1 MGSISIERGDD
12 VRENAVDGMRSMLM
26 RPWMIVLSSAIGAI
40 VVAAAMVGPELL
52 EAPRSDFGSILLP
65 HLSML
70 AVAALAVY
78 ALCAML
84 LASGTLIGDALL
96 VRRRLG
102 RIRRY
107 PRPTLSDW
115 TTAFGSTELHRLVPS
130 PVAEPARRAGANETI
145 LLQHPFSAVAARGE
159 IARLHYLWLART
171 HFFSALIVLT
181 ALVGLGLAQDHGSV
195 PFLLGEI
202 PAISAIL
209 MLVGLILLAILSR
222 IAIDVSTDP
231 LIETISQL
239 AAEHLENGNLRR
251 LVEAIEA
258 VCTATAVNVGA
269 PASTRQLP
277 ERLEAVIEEG
287 QRGLLEAA
295 RHLSVTT
302 DALGARIGS
311 SVDALNAVI
320 NAVAGQLP
328 PTADQGNQAFGSS
341 ELQGAVEALTAV
353 IERLMTVPNTMED
366 TSLGADRAARRK
378 VQEPH
383 LAHELRQLLQEI
395 EAPG

>member
-1 MGSISIERGDD
+1 MGVISIERGDGA
-12 VRENAVDGMRSMLM
+12 RENTADGMRSMLM
-26 RPWMIVLSSAIGAI
+26 RPWMIVLSSTIGAI

-52 EAPRSDFGSILLP
+52 ETRRSDFGSILLP

-78 ALCAML
+78 ALCAMF
-84 LASGTLIGDALL
+84 LASGTLIGDALS

-102 RIRRY
+102 RIGRY
-107 PRPTLSDW
+107 PRPTQSDW

-130 PVAEPARRAGANETI
+130 PVAEPARRSGANKTI
-145 LLQHPFSAVAARGE
+145 LLPHPFSAVAARAE

-171 HFFSALIVLT
+171 HFFSALIVLA
-181 ALVGLGLAQDHGSV
+181 ALVGLGLVQDHGPV
-195 PFLLGEI
+195 PFSLGEI

-222 IAIDVSTDP
+222 IAIDVSTEP

-239 AAEHLENGNLRR
+239 AAEHLEIGLLRR
-251 LVEAIEA
+251 LVEVIEA
-258 VCTATAVNVGA
+258 VCTAAAVNVSA
-269 PASTRQLP
+269 PASTLQLP

-287 QRGLLEAA
+287 QRGLIDAA

-311 SVDALNAVI
+311 SVEALNAAI
-320 NAVAGQLP
+320 NTAAVQLP
-328 PTADQGNQAFGSS
+328 PTADRSNEAFGFS
-341 ELQGAVEALTAV
+341 ELQAAVEALTTV
-353 IERLMTVPNTMED
+353 LERLTTVPDTMED

-383 LAHELRQLLQEI
+383 LAHELRQLLREI
-395 EAPG
+395 ETAP

>member
-1 MGSISIERGDD
+1 
-12 VRENAVDGMRSMLM
+12 M

-40 VVAAAMVGPELL
+40 VVAGSMVGPELLL
-52 EAPRSDFGSILLP
+52 EAPRSDFESILLP

-84 LASGTLIGDALL
+84 LASGTLIGDALS

-102 RIRRY
+102 RIGRY
-107 PRPTLSDW
+107 PRPTQSDW
-115 TTAFGSTELHRLVPS
+115 TAAFGSTELHRLVPS
-130 PVAEPARRAGANETI
+130 PVAEPTRRAGANEPI
-145 LLQHPFSAVAARGE
+145 LWQRPFSADAARGE

-181 ALVGLGLAQDHGSV
+181 AFVGLGLVQDRGSV

-202 PAISAIL
+202 SAISAIL

-222 IAIDVSTDP
+222 IALDVSTEP

-239 AAEHLENGNLRR
+239 AAEHLEIGLLRR
-251 LVEAIEA
+251 LVEVIE
-258 VCTATAVNVGA
+258 VICTASAVNVRA
-269 PASTRQLP
+269 PASTLQLP
-277 ERLEAVIEEG
+277 ERLEALIEEG
-287 QRGLLEAA
+287 QRGLLDAA

-311 SVDALNAVI
+311 SVDALNAAI
-320 NAVAGQLP
+320 NTAAVQLP
-328 PTADQGNQAFGSS
+328 PTADHGNQAFGFS
-341 ELQGAVEALTAV
+341 ELQGTIEELTAV
-353 IERLMTVPNTMED
+353 LKRLTTVPDTMED

-383 LAHELRQLLQEI
+383 LAHQLRQLLQEI
-395 EAPG
+395 ETGR

>member
-1 MGSISIERGDD
+1 MGGITIERGDG
-12 VRENAVDGMRSMLM
+12 RRQNAVDDGIRSMLM
-26 RPWMIVLSSAIGAI
+26 RPWMIVLTSVVGAI
-40 VVAAAMVGPELL
+40 AVAGAMVAPELL
-52 EAPRSDFGSILLP
+52 KAPRSNLGSILLP

-70 AVAALAVY
+70 AVATLAVY

-84 LASGTLIGDALL
+84 LTSGTLIGDVLS
-96 VRRRLG
+96 VRRRIG
-102 RIRRY
+102 RIGKY
-107 PRPTLSDW
+107 PRPTQSDW
-115 TTAFGSTELHRLVPS
+115 MTAFSSTELHRLVPS
-130 PVAEPARRAGANETI
+130 PVAGPARRAGANEAI
-145 LLQHPFSAVAARGE
+145 PLQRPFSGATARGE

-195 PFLLGEI
+195 AFLLGQI

-222 IAIDVSTDP
+222 IALDVSTEP

-239 AAEHLENGNLRR
+239 AAEHPEIRLPRR
-251 LVEAIEA
+251 LVEVIEA
-258 VCTATAVNVGA
+258 ASTAAAANVGA
-269 PASTRQLP
+269 TTSTLHVP

-287 QRGLLEAA
+287 QRGLLDAA
-295 RHLSVTT
+295 RHLSATT

-311 SVDALNAVI
+311 SVDALNAAI
-320 NAVAGQLP
+320 NTAVVQRP
-328 PTADQGNQAFGSS
+328 PDADRGNEAFRFS

-353 IERLMTVPNTMED
+353 LGRLTTVPDAMD
-366 TSLGADRAARRK
+366 RSLGAEGA
-378 VQEPH
+378 VQDSH

-395 EAPG
+395 ETAH

>member
-1 MGSISIERGDD
+1 MGGISIERGDGR
-12 VRENAVDGMRSMLM
+12 RENAVDGMRRMLM

-40 VVAAAMVGPELL
+40 VVAGAMVGPELL

-84 LASGTLIGDALL
+84 LASGTLIGDALS

-102 RIRRY
+102 RIGRY
-107 PRPTLSDW
+107 PRPAQSDW
-115 TTAFGSTELHRLVPS
+115 TTAFGSTELHRLLPS
-130 PVAEPARRAGANETI
+130 PVADPARRAGADETI
-145 LLQHPFSAVAARGE
+145 LLQQPFSAVAARAE

-171 HFFSALIVLT
+171 HFFSALIVLA
-181 ALVGLGLAQDHGSV
+181 ALVGLRLVQDHRSV
-195 PFLLGEI
+195 PFLLAEI

-222 IAIDVSTDP
+222 IAIDVATEP

-239 AAEHLENGNLRR
+239 AAEHLEIGLLRR
-251 LVEAIEA
+251 LVEVIEA
-258 VCTATAVNVGA
+258 VCTVTAVNVGA
-269 PASTRQLP
+269 PASTLQLP
-277 ERLEAVIEEG
+277 GRLEAVIEEG
-287 QRGLLEAA
+287 QRGLLDAA

-302 DALGARIGS
+302 DALGAKIGS
-311 SVDALNAVI
+311 SVDALVAAINMAAV
-320 NAVAGQLP
+320 QHP
-328 PTADQGNQAFGSS
+328 PTADREIEAFGFS
-341 ELQGAVEALTAV
+341 ELRSAVEALTAV
-353 IERLMTVPNTMED
+353 IERLTTVPD
-366 TSLGADRAARRK
+366 TSLGAGGAASRK

-383 LAHELRQLLQEI
+383 LAHELRELLQEI
-395 EAPG
+395 ETAR

>member
-1 MGSISIERGDD
+1 MGGISIERGDGG
-12 VRENAVDGMRSMLM
+12 RENAVDGMRSMLM

-40 VVAAAMVGPELL
+40 VVAGAMVEPELL
-52 EAPRSDFGSILLP
+52 AARRSDFGSILLP

-84 LASGTLIGDALL
+84 LASGTLIGAALS

-102 RIRRY
+102 RIGRY
-107 PRPTLSDW
+107 PRPTQSDW

-145 LLQHPFSAVAARGE
+145 LLQHPFSAVAARAE
-159 IARLHYLWLART
+159 IARLHYLGLART

-181 ALVGLGLAQDHGSV
+181 ALVGLGLVQDHGSV
-195 PFLLGEI
+195 PFSLDEI
-202 PAISAIL
+202 PTISAIL

-222 IAIDVSTDP
+222 IAIDVSTEP

-239 AAEHLENGNLRR
+239 AAEHLEIGLLRR
-251 LVEAIEA
+251 LVEVIEA

-269 PASTRQLP
+269 PASTLQIP
-277 ERLEAVIEEG
+277 ERLESVIEEG
-287 QRGLLEAA
+287 QRGLLDAA

-311 SVDALNAVI
+311 SVDALNAAI
-320 NAVAGQLP
+320 NAAVQLP
-328 PTADQGNQAFGSS
+328 PIVDRGNEAVGFS

-353 IERLMTVPNTMED
+353 IERLTTVPDTMED

-395 EAPG
+395 ETAR

>member
-1 MGSISIERGDD
+1 MGGISIERGDGR
-12 VRENAVDGMRSMLM
+12 RENAVDGMRRMLM

-40 VVAAAMVGPELL
+40 VVAGAMVGPELL

-84 LASGTLIGDALL
+84 LASGTLIGDALS

-102 RIRRY
+102 RIGRY
-107 PRPTLSDW
+107 PRPTQSDW
-115 TTAFGSTELHRLVPS
+115 TTAFGSTELHRLLTS
-130 PVAEPARRAGANETI
+130 PVAEPARRAEANETI
-145 LLQHPFSAVAARGE
+145 LLQHPFSAVAARAE

-171 HFFSALIVLT
+171 HFFSALIVLS
-181 ALVGLGLAQDHGSV
+181 ALVGLGLVQDHGSV

-222 IAIDVSTDP
+222 IAIDVSTEP

-239 AAEHLENGNLRR
+239 AAEHLEIGLLRR
-251 LVEAIEA
+251 LAEVIEA
-258 VCTATAVNVGA
+258 VCAATAVNVGA
-269 PASTRQLP
+269 PASTLQLP
-277 ERLEAVIEEG
+277 ERLEAVIQEG
-287 QRGLLEAA
+287 QRGLVDAA

-302 DALGARIGS
+302 DALGMRIGS
-311 SVDALNAVI
+311 SVDALNAAI
-320 NAVAGQLP
+320 NTAAVQLP
-328 PTADQGNQAFGSS
+328 PTADRGNEALGFS
-341 ELQGAVEALTAV
+341 ELQGAVEALTAAL
-353 IERLMTVPNTMED
+353 ERLTTVPDIIEEPPPGGD
-366 TSLGADRAARRK
+366 QASRSK
-378 VQEPH
+378 IQQPH
-383 LAHELRQLLQEI
+383 LARELRQLLQEI
-395 EAPG
+395 ETPR

>member
-1 MGSISIERGDD
+1 
-12 VRENAVDGMRSMLM
+12 MLM
-26 RPWMIVLSSAIGAI
+26 RPWTIVLSSAIGAI

-52 EAPRSDFGSILLP
+52 EARRSDFGSILLP

-78 ALCAML
+78 ALCAMF
-84 LASGTLIGDALL
+84 LASGTLIGDALS

-102 RIRRY
+102 RIGRY
-107 PRPTLSDW
+107 PRPTQSDW

-130 PVAEPARRAGANETI
+130 PVAEPARRSGANKTI
-145 LLQHPFSAVAARGE
+145 LLPHPFSAVAARAE

-171 HFFSALIVLT
+171 HFFSALIVLA
-181 ALVGLGLAQDHGSV
+181 ALVGLGLVQDHGPV
-195 PFLLGEI
+195 PFSLGEI

-222 IAIDVSTDP
+222 IAIDVSTEP

-239 AAEHLENGNLRR
+239 AAEHLEIGLLRR
-251 LVEAIEA
+251 LVEVIEA
-258 VCTATAVNVGA
+258 VCTAAAVNVGA
-269 PASTRQLP
+269 PA
-277 ERLEAVIEEG
+277 
-287 QRGLLEAA
+287 
-295 RHLSVTT
+295 SVTT

-311 SVDALNAVI
+311 SVEALNAAI
-320 NAVAGQLP
+320 NTAAVQLP
-328 PTADQGNQAFGSS
+328 PTADRSNEAFGFS
-341 ELQGAVEALTAV
+341 ELQAAVEALTTV
-353 IERLMTVPNTMED
+353 LERLTTVPDTMED

-395 EAPG
+395 ETAP

>member
-1 MGSISIERGDD
+1 
-12 VRENAVDGMRSMLM
+12 
-26 RPWMIVLSSAIGAI
+26 MIVLSSAIGAI
-40 VVAAAMVGPELL
+40 VVAGAMVGPELL
-52 EAPRSDFGSILLP
+52 EARRSDFGSILLP

-84 LASGTLIGDALL
+84 LASGTLIGDALS

-102 RIRRY
+102 RIGRY
-107 PRPTLSDW
+107 PRPTQSDW
-115 TTAFGSTELHRLVPS
+115 TTAFGSTELLHRLVPS
-130 PVAEPARRAGANETI
+130 PVAEHARRAGANETI

-181 ALVGLGLAQDHGSV
+181 ALVGLGLVQDHGSV
-195 PFLLGEI
+195 PFSLGEI

-222 IAIDVSTDP
+222 IAIDVSTEP

-239 AAEHLENGNLRR
+239 ATEHLEIGLLRR
-251 LVEAIEA
+251 LVEATEA
-258 VCTATAVNVGA
+258 VCTAATVNVGA
-269 PASTRQLP
+269 PASRLQLP
-277 ERLEAVIEEG
+277 ERLEVVIEEG
-287 QRGLLEAA
+287 QRGLLDAA

-302 DALGARIGS
+302 DALGAKIGS
-311 SVDALNAVI
+311 SVNALNAAI
-320 NAVAGQLP
+320 NTAAVQLP
-328 PTADQGNQAFGSS
+328 PTADRSNEAFRFS

-353 IERLMTVPNTMED
+353 IERLTTVPDTMED
-366 TSLGADRAARRK
+366 SSLGADRAARRK
-378 VQEPH
+378 VPEPH

-395 EAPG
+395 ETAR